1 MPPGPGLVE
10 DCGTLAFFN
19 LKCRL
24 TKLLNLLP
32 AVHKSRPVAQT
43 PVAQGVC
50 GFFPFD
56 SKQQTCKLHRSALL
70 CLINPSIHRGVP
82 EPRKAVLNRF
92 NGFTQN
98 SILSRFRVNQIR

>member
-70 CLINPSIHRGVP
+70 CLINPSIHRGVLGSKINLP
-82 EPRKAVLNRF
+82 QPFQRF
-92 NGFTQN
+92 LHPPTA
-98 SILSRFRVNQIR
+98 IRNA